1 MEKKSDFSKKKMPK
15 TKSAAIRYHLIDAAL
30 HNSHRRWPF
39 EELLEHIADQ
49 LAEHRIADGI
59 SKRTLEGDITAMRA
73 SPPIGY
79 GAPIKRKDKLI
90 YYTDPSFSI
99 QRSPLSDKDL
109 AYLEQALEILQA
121 FPGLPHSDQLMPLLD
136 RLRGANRARQLRGV
150 AAKRAIAFDQ
160 NPDLHGLK
168 WLGPV
173 YTAVLDQQ
181 PLMLT
186 YQAFGQDQSETF
198 AVHPYFLKQY
208 NQRWF
213 LLCHDD
219 KLGVFNILGLERILN
234 IEPSIRPFRP
244 NTDIDLE
251 AYHRDVVGITRSPE
265 DQPQR
270 VLLEFSA
277 QRAPYILTKPLHHSQ
292 RLAQHLPDGRAQVEL
307 WLIPNFEFRARLLS
321 HAGAVRVLE
330 PARLREDLADLH
342 RQALEVNKGEK

>member
-1 MEKKSDFSKKKMPK
+1 MPRTKKVF
-15 TKSAAIRYHLIDAAL
+15 IRHRLIDEAL
-30 HNSHRRWPF
+30 YDRHRKWRF
-39 EELLEHIADQ
+39 KELLEHINQ
-49 LAEHRIADGI
+49 RLSEEGIMDGI
-59 SKRTLEGDITAMRA
+59 CQRTLEGDITSMRA
-73 SPPIGY
+73 APPIGY
-79 GAPIKRKDKLI
+79 SAPIVRSRGLI
-90 YYTDPSFSI
+90 YYEDPHFSI
-99 QRSPLSDKDL
+99 RSTPLKGKEL
-109 AYLEQALEILQA
+109 ERLEQALKLLSA
-121 FPGLPHSDQLMPLLD
+121 FPGLPHSNQLMPLLH
-136 RLRGANRARQLRGV
+136 RLAGADRARQLRSV
-150 AAKRAIAFDQ
+150 AARKLIAFDQ
-160 NPDLHGLK
+160 NPDLKGLE
-168 WLGPV
+168 WLADI

-181 PLMLT
+181 PLLLT

-198 AVHPYFLKQY
+198 TVHPYFLKQY

-219 KLGVFNILGLERILN
+219 KQDVFNILGLERILH

-292 RLAQHLPDGRAQVEL
+292 RLVQRLPDGRAQVEL

-342 RQALEVNKGEK
+342 RQALEAHH